1 MNPAE
6 TTLLRLFRRLDPDKR
21 NSLLDY
27 ARYLADRSS
36 VHEAT
41 VAEPLEIARPAEQE
55 SVVGAM
61 RRLTKSYHM
70 LDTRELLDRASG
82 LMTQHLVQG
91 RDAEEI
97 IGELEQLFRLHYEK
111 YRDKEG

>member
-6 TTLLRLFRRLDPDKR
+6 TRLLRLFRRLSGSAKE
-21 NSLLDY
+21 SLLDY
-27 ARYLADRSS
+27 AQYLVDRTG
-36 VHEAT
+36 VDDAAN
-41 VAEPLEIARPAEQE
+41 VEPLEIARPDKE

-61 RRLTKSYHM
+61 KRLTNSYHM

-82 LMTQHLVQG
+82 LMTQHIIQG

-97 IGELEQLFRLHYEK
+97 IDELERLFRLHYEK
-111 YRDKEG
+111 YRDEDA